1 MDKFK
6 ALRIVRTFGT
16 QNANQVGDYLTQSDV
31 LIESNTNGWILM
43 QTRRTMNR
51 NKLLI
56 QVPTQ
61 ITNEQL
67 SFHIPMLSGLCH
79 SKRGNMLD

>member
-1 MDKFK
+1 
-6 ALRIVRTFGT
+6 
-16 QNANQVGDYLTQSDV
+16 
-31 LIESNTNGWILM
+31 
-43 QTRRTMNR
+43 MNR

-67 SFHIPMLSGLCH
+67 SFHIPMLLGLCH